1 MNNSHAMVIEAVIE
15 GLQAVLRG
23 ERTPEQ
29 AALVLKNAA
38 MLLADLGLENSHE
51 LG

>member
-1 MNNSHAMVIEAVIE
+1 MGVTLEIVID

-29 AALVLKNAA
+29 AALVMKNAA
-38 MLLADLGLENSHE
+38 MLLADLSTQYEVRR
-51 LG
+51 

>member
-1 MNNSHAMVIEAVIE
+1 MNTALEVIIE

-29 AALVLKNAA
+29 AALIMKNAA
-38 MLLADLGLENSHE
+38 MLLQDLSTQYEVRR
-51 LG
+51 

>member
-1 MNNSHAMVIEAVIE
+1 MSSAVLEQIID

-29 AALVLKNAA
+29 AALVMSNAA
-38 MLLADLGLENSHE
+38 MLLADLSTQH
-51 LG
+51 

>member
-1 MNNSHAMVIEAVIE
+1 MSKHLVIEAVIE
-15 GLQAVLRG
+15 ELQAVLRG

-38 MLLADLGLENSHE
+38 MLLADLGAQY
-51 LG
+51 

>member
-1 MNNSHAMVIEAVIE
+1 MNTTLEAIIE

-29 AALVLKNAA
+29 AALVMKNAA
-38 MLLADLGLENSHE
+38 WLLKDLSTQYEVRR
-51 LG
+51 